1 LSYVKLL
8 IGSCLDRKVK
18 FGSAVWNVTR
28 YKTYQDKLNGMIPN
42 LLKRVM
48 QVPSSTPSTAIQYE
62 FGIND
67 LTIEILMEKVILAVE
82 TLNRDETRISK
93 MLLTKMMEKSVP
105 GFCTELVEACDLL
118 DVSMD
123 QLIKESDVR
132 EKLKKKVIEIQSR
145 ELLKRM
151 VISSK
156 MDRVLTSGYSYT
168 GKMMK
173 YLSELNFVEARA
185 IFMSRYRM
193 WPTKDNFPG
202 RWNGVECNVCGLTDT
217 DEHIMSCP
225 GYCDLVGGKFEFEVF
240 WDNEVLEDTKTLKV
254 VANIVVL
261 LVERMEH
268 IQNIGCR

>member
-1 LSYVKLL
+1 
-8 IGSCLDRKVK
+8 
-18 FGSAVWNVTR
+18 
-28 YKTYQDKLNGMIPN
+28 
-42 LLKRVM
+42 
-48 QVPSSTPSTAIQYE
+48 
-62 FGIND
+62 
-67 LTIEILMEKVILAVE
+67 
-82 TLNRDETRISK
+82 
-93 MLLTKMMEKSVP
+93 
-105 GFCTELVEACDLL
+105 
-118 DVSMD
+118 
-123 QLIKESDVR
+123 
-132 EKLKKKVIEIQSR
+132 
-145 ELLKRM
+145 M